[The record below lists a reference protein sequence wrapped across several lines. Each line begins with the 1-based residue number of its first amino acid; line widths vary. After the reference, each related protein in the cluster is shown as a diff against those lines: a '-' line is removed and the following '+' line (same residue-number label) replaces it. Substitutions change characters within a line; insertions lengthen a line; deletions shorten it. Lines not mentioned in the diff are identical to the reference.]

1 MLVNNK
7 FSGSYYTDNNQI
19 LDLYETIANNMYI
32 VTSYN
37 PKNVQ
42 LQKLDTDFAK
52 LYKMVN
58 NGIKAFQPPK
68 ASISGGKI
76 SMPSALF
83 TSHKKYN
90 TIYRHLI

>member
-1 MLVNNK
+1 
-7 FSGSYYTDNNQI
+7 

-37 PKNVQ
+37 PKNVH

-83 TSHKKYN
+83 TSQKKYN